1 MAITNVLDTLIEAD
15 EFIDSVNYVKA
26 LAEAKTGAKLPITL
40 VYKVMHDYGMKYR
53 KVHQIPV
60 GGNSNRSLILR

>member
-1 MAITNVLDTLIEAD
+1 MLDVLVEAD
-15 EFIDSVNYVKA
+15 EFIDSVDYVKA
-26 LAEAKTGAKLPITL
+26 LVEAKTGDKYTFTFVI
-40 VYKVMHDYGMKYR
+40 KVMHDYGMKYR